1 MAVIV
6 SVVIGYVLDMI
17 IGTPKVI
24 KKARNFFYA
33 CVKKLYSK
41 INSRVKVLVTIALPI
56 LFGIVVFK
64 AVEFIADYNMIF
76 SIVAESIICYFCI
89 SCREIKDNSER
100 VHKAL
105 KRGYIK
111 KATKLFNTI
120 TENGEIT
127 EPREIAE
134 NIIVMIMD
142 GSIDRVIA
150 PIFYILV
157 FGSAGGVVYRVLSL
171 ISDSTRELTARVFK
185 NLAEFIPTRL
195 ALVFMFISAKLLKMD
210 CRNAYKVFK
219 RDRYKLKSLNRGLI
233 MSLCAGSLNVE
244 LSFKKQ
250 GVDIGD
256 SNKIITHN
264 DIKIVFEMINIS
276 SLLALI
282 TFVAVRIL
290 FVLLMF

>member
-24 KKARNFFYA
+24 KKTRSFFCA
-33 CVKKLYSK
+33 CIKWLYSK
-41 INSRVKVLVTIALPI
+41 INSKIKVLVTIAAPL
-56 LFGIVVFK
+56 LLGCIVF
-64 AVEFIADYNMIF
+64 ETIELISNYNMVC
-76 SIVAESIICYFCI
+76 SIAAESIICYFCI

-134 NIIVMIMD
+134 NMIIMIMD
-142 GSIDRVIA
+142 SSIDQVIA
-150 PIFYILV
+150 PIFYILI
-157 FGSAGGVVYRVLSL
+157 FGGTGGVVYRMLSL
-171 ISDSTRELTARVFK
+171 ICDSTGHMLARIFK

-195 ALVFMFISAKLLKMD
+195 AVVFMFISIKLLKM
-210 CRNAYKVFK
+210 NFKTAYKIFR

-233 MSLCAGSLNVE
+233 MSLCAGALNVE

-250 GVDIGD
+250 SVDIGD
-256 SNKIITHN
+256 NNKVITHN
-264 DIKIVFEMINIS
+264 DIKMVFEMINIS
-276 SLLALI
+276 SLLVLI
-282 TFVAVRIL
+282 AFVAVRIL